1 MLGGSSG
8 PRGHFELCSGA
19 CRAPNDRAGS
29 LRKRKGPRN
38 GCSSR
43 GARTDCSRWP
53 RNGRGAQN
61 YCGGTSWS
69 ISKGTRSIPGASPSQ
84 YPQQEHEL
92 EQSFGHCTTASQR
105 TNTGQG
111 NAFADRL
118 PSDNR
123 SANAFADQAA
133 EDADLYKKGGGGL
146 YKKRGVSANAFA
158 DRLSDGNRAAN
169 AFADRLSD
177 GKRSANAFAW
187 RFPGGEG
194 RDRGDVGGLGGR
206 EVDGEAGG
214 AGEMWVREMCWEG
227 GGGGGRKNEQEMLGE
242 GKRQG
247 VMEGRRRC

>member
-61 YCGGTSWS
+61 YCGGTSLS

-84 YPQQEHEL
+84 YPHQEHEL

-133 EDADLYKKGGGGL
+133 EDADLYKK
-146 YKKRGVSANAFA
+146 RGVSANAFA
-158 DRLSDGNRAAN
+158 DRLSDGNRSPN
-169 AFADRLSD
+169 AFPCPV
-177 GKRSANAFAW
+177 FV
-187 RFPGGEG
+187 RF
-194 RDRGDVGGLGGR
+194 DAV
-206 EVDGEAGG
+206 V
-214 AGEMWVREMCWEG
+214 
-227 GGGGGRKNEQEMLGE
+227 Q
-242 GKRQG
+242 
-247 VMEGRRRC
+247 